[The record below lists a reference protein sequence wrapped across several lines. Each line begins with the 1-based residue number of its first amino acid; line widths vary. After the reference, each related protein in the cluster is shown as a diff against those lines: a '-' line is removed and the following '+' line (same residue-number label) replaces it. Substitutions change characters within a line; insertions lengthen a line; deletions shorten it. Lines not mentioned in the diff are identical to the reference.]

1 MGPRYDQHLRRRAID
16 VLNVHSR
23 KSGDLSGI
31 LGNSARIEYK
41 SMTEYA
47 SMERNEES
55 HGIVIASINHRCTSI
70 IP

>member
-1 MGPRYDQHLRRRAID
+1 
-16 VLNVHSR
+16 VHSR